1 MPSNVGGNFQTAF
14 SVFRRVL
21 DSTEQVQGGK
31 TFNRAAYYRLLW
43 AYYANDIFESTQLWG
58 YYRSQFRLYRQIRAL
73 YNPVRRLCD
82 FYGQSVYPGVLTLD
96 GERLPEGVPL
106 AIPLADDIDPAL
118 RAALGQ
124 FWRWTNMQAL
134 KGVIVRYGAIAGN
147 VLVELLDDPATGKV
161 TAGVVWPSLIQAIDQ
176 DRTGNVLAYT
186 LRYLA
191 TDDDGYQYEYRKEV
205 DKASIATYR
214 DGEPHSYD
222 GGPAVTPNPY
232 GFVPAVWCK
241 HREIGGNFGAPA
253 IHGSI
258 GKLDELNS
266 LASHA
271 HDQIHKVI
279 EAPMVL
285 WTGGGGLKHLVGK
298 SAKRGATD
306 EMAFPVAD
314 RESVQLL
321 QGPADGKTSSL
332 VGNLPLAEAVVYMTN
347 LVGEI
352 EQDHPE
358 LAMYRELR
366 AMSQV
371 TGPAAAR
378 LMGDVGGLVQE
389 TAAGYDHQMIKLC
402 QMAVAIAGW
411 RLASGDWG
419 PPNRHQEAFRPFDLG
434 SYARGDLDFDISPRP
449 LIPQTRRE
457 QLDNQRAEL
466 ALQADRIALL
476 SLAVPGQAAPAAL
489 SQAGVGQHGVAQSGP
504 ATGAAAPVAQPT
516 PLALALQKLAD
527 RNNAKELEGPT
538 AAERHA

>member
-1 MPSNVGGNFQTAF
+1 MANIGSQFQTAF
-14 SVFRRVL
+14 SVYRRVL
-21 DSTEQVQGGK
+21 DSPEQVQGGK

-43 AYYANDIFESTQLWG
+43 ALYANDIFESTQLWG
-58 YYRSQFRLYRQIRAL
+58 YYRAQFRLYRQIRAL

-82 FYGQSVYPGVLTLD
+82 FYGGAIYPGVLTLD

-106 AIPLADDIDPAL
+106 AIPLAEDTDPAL
-118 RAALGQ
+118 KAALGV

-134 KGVIVRYGAIAGN
+134 KSVVVRYGAIAGN
-147 VLVELLDDPATGKV
+147 VLVELVDDPATGKV
-161 TAGVVWPSLIQAIDQ
+161 TAGVVWPALIQDIDQ
-176 DRTGNVLAYT
+176 DRSGNVLGYT

-191 TDDDGYQYEYRKEV
+191 TDDDGYQYEYRKVV
-205 DKASIATYR
+205 DKRQIATYR
-214 DGEPHSYD
+214 DGEPHGYD
-222 GGPAVTPNPY
+222 GAPAVTPNPY

-241 HREIGGNFGAPA
+241 HREIGSNFGAPA

-285 WTGGGGLKHLVGK
+285 WTGGGGLKNLVGK
-298 SAKRGATD
+298 AAKRGATD

-389 TAAGYDHQMIKLC
+389 TAAGYDHQMTKLM

-419 PPNRHQEAFRPFDLG
+419 EGDRHQAAFKGFDLD

-466 ALQADRIALL
+466 ALQADRIALMSL
-476 SLAVPGQAAPAAL
+476 SVPAQAAPVEL
-489 SQAGVGQHGVAQSGP
+489 SKAGVGQHGVGAATTPPTGP
-504 ATGAAAPVAQPT
+504 AGTPT

-527 RNNAKELEGPT
+527 RNNAKELEGTTPKEPP
-538 AAERHA
+538 A

>member
-1 MPSNVGGNFQTAF
+1 MANVGSQFQTAF
-14 SVFRRVL
+14 SVYRRTL
-21 DSTEQVQGGK
+21 ESPEQVQGGK

-82 FYGQSVYPGVLTLD
+82 FYGASVYPGVLTLD

-106 AIPLADDIDPAL
+106 AIPLAEDTDPRL
-118 RAALGQ
+118 KAALGQ
-124 FWRWTNMQAL
+124 FWRWSNMQSL
-134 KGVIVRYGAIAGN
+134 KGLIVRYGAIAGN

-161 TAGVVWPSLIQAIDQ
+161 TAGVVWPALIQNIDQ
-176 DRTGNVLAYT
+176 DRTGNVLGYT

-191 TDDDGYQYEYRKEV
+191 TDDDGYQYEYRKVV
-205 DKASIATYR
+205 DKERIATYR
-214 DGEPHSYD
+214 DGEPHGYA
-222 GGPAVTPNPY
+222 GAPAVAPNPY

-241 HREIGGNFGAPA
+241 HREIGSNFGAPA
-253 IHGSI
+253 IHGSV

-285 WTGGGGLKHLVGK
+285 WTSGGGLKNLVGK

-321 QGPADGKTSSL
+321 QGPADGKVSSL
-332 VGNLPLAEAVVYMTN
+332 AGNLSLAEAVTYMTN

-389 TAAGYDHQMIKLC
+389 TAAGYDHQMVKLM

-411 RLASGDWG
+411 RLANGDWG
-419 PPNRHQEAFRPFDLG
+419 APNRHQAAFDGFDLD
-434 SYARGDLDFDISPRP
+434 SYARGDLDFDIAPRP

-466 ALQADRIALL
+466 ALQADRIALMSL
-476 SLAVPGQAAPAAL
+476 SVPGTAAPVEL
-489 SQAGVGQHGVAQSGP
+489 SKVGVGQHG
-504 ATGAAAPVAQPT
+504 GAAAGGSAPPVPPT
-516 PLALALQKLAD
+516 PLAVALQRLAD
-527 RNNAKELEGPT
+527 RNNAKELEGPSAT
-538 AAERHA
+538 ERHA